1 MPAYVVF
8 TREQTNDSEQ
18 LDQYAQKAPLARE
31 GRDLTALAFY
41 GEFEVLEGNDIEG
54 AVILRFPDMA
64 AARDWYNSPTYQE
77 ALKHRL
83 NGASYRVFIIEGT
96 EGLL

>member
-1 MPAYVVF
+1 MF

-18 LDQYAQKAPLARE
+18 IAQYAQKAPLTRE

-41 GEFEVLEGNDIEG
+41 GEFEVLEGNNIEG

-83 NGASYRVFIIEGT
+83 NGAS
-96 EGLL
+96 